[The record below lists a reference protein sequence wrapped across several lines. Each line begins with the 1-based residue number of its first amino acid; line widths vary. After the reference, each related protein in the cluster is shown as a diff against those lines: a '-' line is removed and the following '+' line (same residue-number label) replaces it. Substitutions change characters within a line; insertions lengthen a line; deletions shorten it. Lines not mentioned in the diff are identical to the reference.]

1 MFPHL
6 ARWSPE
12 GLEWREGQMA
22 QAQLHFCLRTIQEI
36 VPKLWPWEAFSVF
49 KIVVAVFWSI

>member
-1 MFPHL
+1 
-6 ARWSPE
+6 
-12 GLEWREGQMA
+12 MA